1 MELKTYTVQDANGA
15 IVPNASVRLLAYP
28 SGLLADPVYDANG
41 NKLTNPFKA
50 NADGIASFAAADG
63 EYTVIFGIG
72 PLYGPPIRIQ
82 FLDQREVLSQT
93 ESARDGA
100 IAARQEMDTI
110 NNARTFTSIS
120 AGQAAVAVGD
130 LYRVVGIAT
139 ANYGFT
145 YYLKTSEQGY
155 TVLQSTPNQK
165 SFNQLDAANRGKL
178 DAYKFEDVI
187 QTAKS
192 GTGLIYCVR
201 DRDGRQTWI
210 GVSDVDGGPSPWA
223 EQMIRQRLGM
233 NKKDSFAAGEEEL
246 FFGIA
251 DSANRLTDLA
261 LRERDGQLADFV
273 VERLAKRIGDKL
285 GVTKDTIGQLLGSV
299 HMTPDY
305 PGFQLL
311 ASIARWSAQRYVV
324 NGQTIGGS
332 AITGPWNFG
341 TTTYNQ
347 AARLTF
353 TPTPYNKPDPLLLVL
368 YVGGV
373 NSGSDLTV
381 PTWIQ
386 PLLAEGV
393 VVGRCNYHGNHYGQP
408 QAIQDMIEVY
418 EMACKTLP
426 IGGVL
431 LLGNSMG
438 GMLALNALTTRAIPG
453 VCGLYLTDPVANL
466 ADRYESERKAMIQA
480 AYGIDS
486 NGSNYSAKTAGYDPM
501 LRDWSDYR
509 GIPIA
514 ITGSTGDDLV
524 PFNQNGLKLYD
535 KLSSHNDVTLYSLS
549 SAGHNQTDRFNID
562 NLRAFIKKCVQGS
575 ILKA

>member
-15 IVPNASVRLLAYP
+15 IVPNATARLLTYP
-28 SGLLADPVYDANG
+28 GGLLADPVYDSNG
-41 NKLTNPFKA
+41 NKLTNPFSA
-50 NADGIASFAAADG
+50 DADGIVSFAAPDG
-63 EYTVIFGIG
+63 QYTIVFGIG
-72 PLYGPPIRIQ
+72 PIDGPPIRIQ
-82 FLDQREVLSQT
+82 LLDTTEILDQTKQ
-93 ESARDGA
+93 ARDGA
-100 IAARQEMDTI
+100 IAARNEMDTI
-110 NNARTFTSIS
+110 NNARTFTSIA

-139 ANYGFT
+139 ASYGFT
-145 YYLKTSEQGY
+145 YYLKTSAQGY

-165 SFNQLDAANRGKL
+165 SFNQLDAQTRGKL

-251 DSANRLTDLA
+251 DNANRLTDLA

-285 GVTKDTIGQLLGSV
+285 GVTSETIGQLLGSV

-311 ASIARWSAQRYVV
+311 ASIARWSGARYQ
-324 NGQTIGGS
+324 NGTSTIGGTS
-332 AITGPWNFG
+332 VSSPWNFG
-341 TTTYNQ
+341 TASANQ

-353 TPTPYNKPDPLLLVL
+353 AGPYSKPDPLLLVL

-386 PLLAEGV
+386 PLIAEGCV
-393 VVGRCNYHGNHYGQP
+393 VARCNYHGNHYGQP
-408 QAIQDMIEVY
+408 EAIQDMIEVY
-418 EMACKTLP
+418 ETACKTLP

-480 AYGIDS
+480 AYGIAS
-486 NGSNYSAKTAGYDPM
+486 NGSNYSTKTAGYDPM